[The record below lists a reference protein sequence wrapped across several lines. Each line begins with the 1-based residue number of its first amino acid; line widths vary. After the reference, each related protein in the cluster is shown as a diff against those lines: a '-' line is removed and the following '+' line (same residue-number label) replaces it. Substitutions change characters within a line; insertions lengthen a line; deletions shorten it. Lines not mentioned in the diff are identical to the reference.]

1 MSLVRVYPIHERA
14 CTVQLEK
21 PICLETFQVI
31 EAIHQL
37 LLKKFGKEIS
47 ESILSYNSATFFLH
61 QENQLAHC
69 CEQFQLLTSALLENK
84 SSIEKKPREII
95 KIPVCYHTKYAPDLE
110 AVSCQLEQSE
120 AEIIALHSQRSY
132 QVYTIGFVPGFPYM
146 GEVHAALQ
154 LPRKKIPVPKVA
166 PGSVAI
172 AGQQTGIYPIEV
184 AGGWHIIGR
193 TPLKLFDKSREKP
206 CLLEAGD
213 QVEFYQITL
222 EEFENW
228 NEPTYP

>member
-1 MSLVRVYPIHERA
+1 
-14 CTVQLEK
+14 
-21 PICLETFQVI
+21 
-31 EAIHQL
+31 
-37 LLKKFGKEIS
+37 
-47 ESILSYNSATFFLH
+47 
-61 QENQLAHC
+61 
-69 CEQFQLLTSALLENK
+69 
-84 SSIEKKPREII
+84 
-95 KIPVCYHTKYAPDLE
+95 
-110 AVSCQLEQSE
+110 
-120 AEIIALHSQRSY
+120 
-132 QVYTIGFVPGFPYM
+132 
-146 GEVHAALQ
+146 
-154 LPRKKIPVPKVA
+154 
-166 PGSVAI
+166 VAI